1 MIKFLTKD
9 YKGKYVLCRRN
20 PEIKPKDIVQDFI
33 FRDKILKE
41 DRQVSYKEANKAIEL
56 GFTVENKNG
65 KYYLGGNV
73 SREWGDWFP
82 F

>member
-9 YKGKYVLCRRN
+9 YKGEYVLCRRN
-20 PEIKPKDIVQDFI
+20 PEIKAKDIVQDFI

-41 DRQVSYKEANKAIEL
+41 NRQVSYKEANKAIEL
-56 GFTVENKNG
+56 GFTIKSENG

-73 SREWGDWFP
+73 SREWGDWLP